1 MSDTVTRARR
11 PPTVVRY
18 AKTRVTVSRGP
29 DTGANAT
36 LAGSSVRV
44 GTASENELVLR
55 DDTVSRQHCELEAVP
70 TGVRVFDRG
79 STNGVH
85 LGGVRLYDAIVPVDA
100 RLRLGD
106 TELTLTP
113 LGETVDKIQASTDR
127 FGDLLGCSPRMRELF
142 AELERIAP
150 TDATVLLEG
159 ETGTGKD
166 VAAESLHQE
175 SSRAEGPFVVFDC
188 GAVAP
193 TLIESELFGH
203 ERGAFTGAV
212 QARAGVFEQA
222 HQGTLFLDEIG
233 ELPKDLQPKLL
244 RALER
249 REIRRVGGSRT
260 VEVDV
265 RVIAATNRS
274 LRHEVHKNNFRPDLY
289 YRLSTAL
296 VQMPPLRERM
306 EDLPQLVAH
315 FLAMERPPR
324 SIDDVSP
331 LAWEMLRAHRW
342 PGNVR
347 ELRNAVQRLS
357 FRPNRPIEDTVSGL
371 AVRGPAAGGLV
382 GPGGEIQPL
391 RLARRDASD
400 AFERAYLTGVLAS
413 TTGNVTRAAAKA
425 EVSRQMMQKLM
436 KKHGIGESRS

>member
-1 MSDTVTRARR
+1 MSDAVTRARR

-18 AKTRVTVSRGP
+18 AKTRVTVTRGP
-29 DTGANAT
+29 DTGAVAT
-36 LAGSSVRV
+36 LAGGSVRV
-44 GTASENELVLR
+44 GTASDNDLVLR
-55 DDTVSRQHCELEAVP
+55 DDTVSRQHCELEAVAA
-70 TGVRVFDRG
+70 GIRVFDRG

-85 LGGVRLYDAIVPVDA
+85 LAGARIYDAVVPVDA

-106 TELTLTP
+106 TELTLLP
-113 LGETVDKIQASTDR
+113 LAETVDKVQASTDR
-127 FGDLLGCSPRMRELF
+127 FGDLLGKAPRMRELF

-166 VAAESLHQE
+166 VAAESIHQE

-188 GAVAP
+188 GAVAA

-212 QARAGVFEQA
+212 QARSGVFEQA
-222 HQGTLFLDEIG
+222 HGGTLFLDEIG

-260 VEVDV
+260 IEVDV
-265 RVIAATNRS
+265 RVLAATNRS
-274 LRHEVHKNNFRPDLY
+274 LRHEVHRNNFRPDLY

-306 EDLPQLVAH
+306 EDLPLLVSH

-324 SIDDVSP
+324 SIDDVSSM
-331 LAWEMLRAHRW
+331 AWEMLRAHRW

-357 FRPNRPIEDTVSGL
+357 FRPNRPIEETTSGL
-371 AVRGPAAGGLV
+371 SVHGSAVHGSGVSP
-382 GPGGEIQPL
+382 GEIQPL
-391 RLARRDASD
+391 RMARRDASD
-400 AFERAYLTGVLAS
+400 AFELSYLSAVLAS
-413 TTGNVTRAAAKA
+413 TGGNVTRAAAKA

-436 KKHGIGESRS
+436 KKHGLERQ